1 MLKSELAPTLSEN
14 FTGIIWKVLLD
25 NVAGFIAI
33 ESRNTELR
41 QVSFSVLNYIT
52 GERLIKELTVDEPW
66 YSALAHIGNGHLFI
80 NGYEYAGSPV
90 SKGIIAIKIN
100 NVAMSWQQY
109 NLSFYD
115 AWNEGLRVYN
125 PNISPR
131 KFDMLEPETGKTI
144 QVDNPTTISTDL
156 KLPENGSETLIPSTV
171 KHELIVGEISHLSYR
186 NLTIISFHESIDGYL
201 RLRLV
206 VHQDNNILL
215 DIIIADSIQKLQY
228 ETFFVQHNH
237 LFCIQN
243 TNRIVSYKLV

>member
-1 MLKSELAPTLSEN
+1 MIKPQLNTTLSEN
-14 FTGIIWKVLLD
+14 FTGLIWKILLD
-25 NVAGFIAI
+25 NEAGLIAI
-33 ESRNTELR
+33 ESRNSELR

-52 GERLIKELTVDEPW
+52 GEKLIKELTVDELW

-90 SKGIIAIKIN
+90 SKGIIAININ
-100 NVAMSWQQY
+100 NSTTSWQQY

-115 AWNEGLRVYN
+115 AWAEGLRVYN

-131 KFDMLEPETGKTI
+131 KFEWLEPETGKTI
-144 QVDNPTTISTDL
+144 QVINPTAISNDIQ
-156 KLPENGSETLIPSTV
+156 LPEKGGEELIPDEI
-171 KHELIVGEISHLSYR
+171 KHDLIVGEILQLSFK
-186 NLTIISFHESIDGYL
+186 NLSILSFHESINGVL
-201 RLRLV
+201 RLRLI
-206 VHQDNNILL
+206 VHQGDSILL

-243 TNRIVSYKLV
+243 TNRIVSFKLV